1 MGRKLNSAIDLNTLL
16 TKDYLNLTQEQKV
29 EICNEIAKSMMI
41 DIKNN
46 FGNEFA
52 NSDHVKKI
60 VQNTIKQYEKVEDYE
75 TCQLLVNLLTYMD
88 E

>member
-1 MGRKLNSAIDLNTLL
+1 MAKKLNSAIDLNSLL
-16 TKDYLNLTQEQKV
+16 TKDYFNLTHEQKV
-29 EICNEIAKSMMI
+29 EICNQIAKSMMI

-46 FGNEFA
+46 FGSEFA

-60 VQNTIKQYEKVEDYE
+60 VKNTIKQYEEVEDYE
-75 TCQLLVNLLTYMD
+75 TCQLLMNLLTYMD

>member
-1 MGRKLNSAIDLNTLL
+1 MFT
-16 TKDYLNLTQEQKV
+16 
-29 EICNEIAKSMMI
+29 EIPIEDII

-46 FGNEFA
+46 FGSEFA
-52 NSDHVKKI
+52 NSEHVKKI
-60 VQNTIKQYEKVEDYE
+60 VKNTIKQYEKVEDYE